1 MEKLE
6 REVKIALGDLVDAQC
21 QRVIGEDYREKAER
35 GEEVEVVLSLSLYNY
50 NIIL

>member
-35 GEEVEVVLSLSLYNY
+35 GEEVEIVLSYH
-50 NIIL
+50 